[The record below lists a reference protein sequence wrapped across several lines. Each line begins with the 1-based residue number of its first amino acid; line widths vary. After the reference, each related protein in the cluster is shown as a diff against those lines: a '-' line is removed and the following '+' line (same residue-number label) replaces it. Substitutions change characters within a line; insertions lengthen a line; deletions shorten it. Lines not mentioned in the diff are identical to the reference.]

1 MEPVTGESPD
11 SEFAQLFEALRKLLK
26 KHEAKL
32 VVDAD
37 TDHHYS
43 LNTTVSAPNK
53 KPMFFG
59 AVTIRKNSVN
69 YHLMPVYTCP
79 DLLND
84 ISPELKKRMQGKSC
98 FNFKKADKPLFA
110 ELGRLTDRGFKQFK
124 VDGWR

>member
-1 MEPVTGESPD
+1 MGELTTA
-11 SEFAQLFEALRKLLK
+11 EFQTIFETLRKLLK

-37 TDHHYS
+37 AQQHYS
-43 LNTTVSAPNK
+43 LNTTVMAPNK

-59 AVTIRKNSVN
+59 AVTVRKNSVN

-79 DLLND
+79 DLLSD

-98 FNFKKADKPLFA
+98 FNFKKLDKALFA

-124 VDGWR
+124 TDGWR